1 MAKERF
7 RNVKQG
13 KITQTQKTKEPKL
26 RYTSLLDYFK
36 ALITDSFMLWMI
48 VVYFVIYVIFG
59 GREGFAANMLKGWIY
74 ILTILTVIEVLFLH
88 FSKNA
93 QTPGMKAYNIK
104 LIFEPTKSK
113 PPLTTIILRQILAK
127 FSFFTFTWLIVFF
140 NKKHKTLQDFITG
153 TALVYE

>member
-13 KITQTQKTKEPKL
+13 KITQTQKSKEPKL

-36 ALITDSFMLWMI
+36 ALITDSFLLWMI

-59 GREGFAANMLKGWIY
+59 GREGFASNMLKGWIY

-88 FSKNA
+88 FSKNG